1 MFNDKFT
8 VSVKGNIGFM
18 ETKNLP
24 SGTQVTNFTLAINE
38 SYKDRSGQVIEETNY
53 ANWGFAPIP
62 SKSAL
67 GIKTL
72 SLL

>member
-1 MFNDKFT
+1 MEAK
-8 VSVKGNIGFM
+8 KGAG
-18 ETKNLP
+18 KKG
-24 SGTQVTNFTLAINE
+24 SGKA
-38 SYKDRSGQVIEETNY
+38 D
-53 ANWGFAPIP
+53 WGFAPIP

>member
-1 MFNDKFT
+1 MQDKRESGVIPNGVTFGTEVLVMPSLIGSVFT
-8 VSVKGNIGFM
+8 HAG
-18 ETKNLP
+18 
-24 SGTQVTNFTLAINE
+24 GTDTV
-38 SYKDRSGQVIEETNY
+38 R
-53 ANWGFAPIP
+53 GFAPIP